1 MVSPPPKSGKVCVV
15 FDCSAKYHGKSLN
28 DELLQAPGL
37 TNSLIGVLTRFHQD
51 PVAFLSDV
59 EAMFHQVHVNPEDRS
74 VLRFLWWPNGNLDL
88 EPEEFM
94 MTVHLFGTSPSC
106 ANFALK
112 KTATD
117 NQADFSNEA
126 VKTVERNFYVD
137 DCLKSVGSEEDAIHL
152 SSELSQ
158 LLK

>member
-1 MVSPPPKSGKVCVV
+1 M
-15 FDCSAKYHGKSLN
+15 FDCSDKYHGKSLN
-28 DELLQAPGL
+28 DELLQGPDL
-37 TNSLIGVLTRFHQD
+37 TNSLVGVLTRFRQD
-51 PVAFLSDV
+51 PVAFMSDV
-59 EAMFHQVHVNPEDRS
+59 EAMFHQVRVDPEDRS
-74 VLRFLWWPNGNLDL
+74 ALRFLWWPNGNLDL
-88 EPEEFM
+88 EPEEFIV
-94 MTVHLFGTSPSC
+94 TVHLFSAVSSPSY

-117 NQADFSNEA
+117 NQADFNKEA
-126 VKTVERNFYVD
+126 VKTVERDFSVD